1 MLTTLEV
8 SLASRLFFFSLVID
22 IFSFVLCDKY
32 ERENLYVMIYTCSAH
47 LAALDAV
54 RCAGTLWSPA
64 SVLHAV
70 HLSQDVWVG
79 GSARSIQYH
88 NTLLSKE

>member
-1 MLTTLEV
+1 MINMRE
-8 SLASRLFFFSLVID
+8 R
-22 IFSFVLCDKY
+22 
-32 ERENLYVMIYTCSAH
+32 ERENLYVLIYTCSAH

-70 HLSQDVWVG
+70 HLSQDVRVG
-79 GSARSIQYH
+79 AGARSIQYH
-88 NTLLSKE
+88 NTGSSVSTFQPITRISQSSLNYRCSVLY

>member
-1 MLTTLEV
+1 ML
-8 SLASRLFFFSLVID
+8 
-22 IFSFVLCDKY
+22 
-32 ERENLYVMIYTCSAH
+32 IYTCSAH

-70 HLSQDVWVG
+70 HLSQDVRVG
-79 GSARSIQYH
+79 GGARSTQYH